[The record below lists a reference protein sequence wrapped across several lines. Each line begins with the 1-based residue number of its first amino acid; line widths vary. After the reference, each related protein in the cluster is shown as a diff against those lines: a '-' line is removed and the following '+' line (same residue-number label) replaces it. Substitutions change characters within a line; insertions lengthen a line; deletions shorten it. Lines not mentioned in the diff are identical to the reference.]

1 MIVRFIK
8 RLATDRAGSTAIEY
22 GLIVT
27 LIVIAMIAALSLVA
41 DSTSSMWNRVNT
53 KVTQSA
59 PAR

>member
-8 RLATDRAGSTAIEY
+8 RLAKDRAGSTAIEY
-22 GLIVT
+22 GLIVS

-59 PAR
+59 PSR

>member
-8 RLATDRAGSTAIEY
+8 RLAKDRAGSTAIEY

-41 DSTSSMWNRVNT
+41 DSTSSMWNRVNS
-53 KVTQSA
+53 KVTQPA
-59 PAR
+59 PPR